1 MPEAG
6 SGRPRG
12 RDLLDVYTRDV
23 TGKDLTRVFTREA
36 RDAYQAFAGAI
47 DENDLA
53 GVRGPKRVIRRVRA
67 FLIAFG
73 LKLSPARRVL
83 FGVALLCAVIGFLR
97 YNQGIEISMPP
108 VRTLVIP
115 GAWPM
120 FWAIVL
126 LNLLVV
132 LEVADRLSLKN
143 DLEVARSI
151 QLAMLPAGTVELPG
165 VEVHG
170 MSRPANTVGGDF
182 YDVRPLSNGRL
193 LIAVGDVAGKGSPA
207 ALLMALFLAMERVLL
222 DDLQD
227 LVPLTTRLNGQ
238 IVRQAPGTRFITLFM
253 GAYDPA
259 TGRLE
264 YVNAGHPP
272 GLLRRSD
279 GTIERLQDGGVAL
292 GMFEGSQYTSAAV
305 TLEPG
310 DLLAAY
316 SDGITEAEHPE
327 RGFFDEAGLLK
338 ALADA
343 RALPAEDVC
352 RSVFGAVRAHTD
364 EGKLGDDL
372 TILVLRR
379 QA

>member
-1 MPEAG
+1 MI
-6 SGRPRG
+6 
-12 RDLLDVYTRDV
+12 
-23 TGKDLTRVFTREA
+23 
-36 RDAYQAFAGAI
+36 GAI
-47 DENDLA
+47 L
-53 GVRGPKRVIRRVRA
+53 
-67 FLIAFG
+67 
-73 LKLSPARRVL
+73 
-83 FGVALLCAVIGFLR
+83 
-97 YNQGIEISMPP
+97 
-108 VRTLVIP
+108 
-115 GAWPM
+115 
-120 FWAIVL
+120 L

-143 DLEVARSI
+143 DLEIARDI
-151 QLAMLPAGTVELPG
+151 QLAMLPAGTVNLPG

-170 MSRPANTVGGDF
+170 MSKPANTVGGDF
-182 YDVRPLSNGRL
+182 YDVRRLPNGNL

-222 DDLQD
+222 DELQD

-238 IVRQAPGTRFITLFM
+238 IVRQAPGTRFITLFI
-253 GAYDPA
+253 GSYDPVS
-259 TGRLE
+259 GRLE

-272 GLLRRSD
+272 GILRRAD
-279 GTIERLQDGGVAL
+279 GAIERLQDGGVAL
-292 GMFEGSQYTSAAV
+292 GMFEGAQYTSAAV
-305 TLEPG
+305 TLQPG

-327 RGFFDEAGLLK
+327 RGFFDEAGLLA

-372 TILVLRR
+372 TMLVLRR
-379 QA
+379 QT